1 MLMHRIT
8 LTVDDE
14 FLKALN
20 SYMTLGGHSSRSEA
34 LRDLGRYAFQQS
46 SVIVPEQAI
55 CMASLSYAYNF
66 NERLMGK
73 KLNDLYGSSDLFIT
87 STKSHLHEDSY
98 LEVAI
103 LKGQRKDIEA
113 LAKKIIAQKGIKHG
127 KLQLYPLT
135 NEAN

>member
-20 SYMTLGGHSSRSEA
+20 SYMTLGGHSSKSEA

-73 KLNDLYGSSDLFIT
+73 KLNDLYGASKLFVT
-87 STKSHLHEDSY
+87 STKSHIHEDNY

-103 LKGQRKDIEA
+103 LKGRRKDIEA
-113 LAKKIIAQKGIKHG
+113 LAKKIIAEKGIRYG
-127 KLQLYPLT
+127 NLQIYPLVKGD
-135 NEAN
+135 

>member
-20 SYMTLGGHSSRSEA
+20 SYMTLGGHCSRSEA
-34 LRDLGRYAFQQS
+34 LRDLGRYAFQQA
-46 SVIVPEQAI
+46 SVIVPENTI

-73 KLNDLYGSSDLFIT
+73 KLNDFYGSSKLFVT

-103 LKGQRKDIEA
+103 LKGRRKDIEA
-113 LAKKIIAQKGIKHG
+113 LAKNIVAQKGIRHG
-127 KLQLYPLT
+127 NLQIYPIT
-135 NEAN
+135 NDS

>member
-20 SYMTLGGHSSRSEA
+20 SYMALGGHSSRSEA
-34 LRDLGRYAFQQS
+34 LRDLGRYAFQQA
-46 SVIVPEQAI
+46 SVIVPEKAI

-73 KLNDLYGSSDLFIT
+73 KLNDLYGSSELFVT

-113 LAKKIIAQKGIKHG
+113 LAKKIIAEKGIKHG
-127 KLQLYPLT
+127 KLQIYPIIDD
-135 NEAN
+135 A